1 MKKFFFYKKKS
12 KILKKNNK
20 NELNILVKKLIKIKF
35 KKQTFSMNFTN
46 KIFKQNFCL
55 ETGHNRSVNS
65 FYYLSRMCLKE
76 QFRQSLVNGL
86 RKISW

>member
-12 KILKKNNK
+12 KALKKTNK
-20 NELNILVKKLIKIKF
+20 NELNTLVKKLIKIKF
-35 KKQTFSMNFTN
+35 IKQTFSMNFNN
-46 KIFKQNFCL
+46 KVLKNNFCI

-76 QFRQSLVNGL
+76 QFRKSLVNGL